1 MTRRNMV
8 VVGRWGRTSGPALD
22 EEGLNALDASVGEY
36 RRGGEHE
43 LKIVGHGNIS
53 VSIEWRGDV
62 VVKPLPTFPSR
73 AAFDAYSSVLGK
85 HFQILE
91 DGGVGIL
98 PTTLQGLEREGGAWA
113 GWLIQPKVPS
123 ERLLPQYLRS
133 VGRREA
139 VAGLCDLAAHVTA
152 VVSPRFGLDAD
163 LTNWCVDD
171 AGRLLL
177 LDSSPPLLRDG
188 RGRGL
193 VDMGIFLAS
202 VPRLL
207 RAPIRR
213 FVVPV
218 LINKFFERRS
228 LFVDILSGFYTEQLS
243 HLLPEIL
250 PRWSSLVED
259 EITEEEVLRYKRRNE
274 RLWRALSALERAGR
288 LGAGRAK
295 SPAAATAR
303 RRETGPPTSP

>member
-1 MTRRNMV
+1 MV
-8 VVGRWGRTSGPALD
+8 VAGRWGQASGPVLD
-22 EEGLNALDASVGEY
+22 DEGLNALDVSLGEY
-36 RRGGEHE
+36 RRGGDHG
-43 LKIVGHGNIS
+43 LKIVGHGSIS
-53 VSIEWRGDV
+53 VSIEWRGSA
-62 VVKPLPTFPSR
+62 VVKPLPLFPSR
-73 AAFDAYSSVLGK
+73 AAFDAYFSVLGK

-91 DGGVGIL
+91 DGNVGVL
-98 PTTLQGLEREGGAWA
+98 PTALQGLEREGGAWA
-113 GWLIQPKVPS
+113 GWLIQPRVPP

-139 VAGLCDLAAHVTA
+139 VAGLNDLAAHITE

-177 LDSSPPLLRDG
+177 LDSSPPLLRDD

-193 VDMGIFLAS
+193 LDLGIFLAS
-202 VPRLL
+202 IPRVL
-207 RAPIRR
+207 RAPVRR
-213 FVVPV
+213 FVVPR

-228 LFVDILSGFYTEQLS
+228 LFVDILSGFYSEQLT

-250 PRWSSLVED
+250 PRWSSLVEN

-274 RLWRALSALERAGR
+274 RLWRALSALERAGQM
-288 LGAGRAK
+288 GAGWAK
-295 SPAAATAR
+295 SPAAARAR